1 MIKRKLLATI
11 ISLVLSVTL
20 ITIFLPPSG
29 LLGEQR
35 DVLSDLYISI
45 LYVLIG
51 LVVYGFPITLLIEF
65 LTRKFKEARFF
76 FALALHLLFGLL
88 PFFFLYFLT
97 VYSFAIALILFI
109 VDELLKVKFTNNK
122 LNNTVEKI

>member
-1 MIKRKLLATI
+1 MIKRKILATI

-20 ITIFLPPSG
+20 ITFFLPPSV

-51 LVVYGFPITLLIEF
+51 LIVYGFPITLLTEF
-65 LTRKFKEARFF
+65 LTKKFK
-76 FALALHLLFGLL
+76 
-88 PFFFLYFLT
+88 
-97 VYSFAIALILFI
+97 
-109 VDELLKVKFTNNK
+109 
-122 LNNTVEKI
+122 